1 MTFESDSLRN
11 AAIPALAGLL
21 NSPNANCKIKLT
33 PEKELGENMFVL
45 TFGEPDL
52 DKGDADEIY
61 LGALLEMVPEGDEYE
76 CKIHQCQILNG
87 LDDKTLL
94 SRLNSELFVRKFGIR
109 KPPQD
114 PFI

>member
-11 AAIPALAGLL
+11 AAIHALAGLL
-21 NSPNANCKIKLT
+21 NSSNANCKIKLT
-33 PEKELGENMFVL
+33 PQKELGKNMFLL

-87 LDDKTLL
+87 LDDKTLI